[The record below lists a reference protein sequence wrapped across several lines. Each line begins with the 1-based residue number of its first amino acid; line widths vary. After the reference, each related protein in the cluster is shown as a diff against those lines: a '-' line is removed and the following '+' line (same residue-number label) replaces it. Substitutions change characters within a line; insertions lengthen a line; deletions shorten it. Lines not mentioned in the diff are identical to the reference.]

1 MKYLASIF
9 GDQAWAMHRD
19 HLAALEARAE
29 AVSTLMKA
37 GMSPAEK
44 ARESYNGG
52 TVCVP
57 EIEGD
62 TATLELIG
70 EMCAR
75 APWYAKA
82 FLGVVD
88 PVEFA
93 AAVDAL
99 AVNEAV
105 KKIEIEADTCGG
117 TVAGAQDIADAIARA
132 QSAGKSITVRVV
144 GMLASAGF
152 WALCGADEITATSTS
167 LIGAIGVCTV
177 LQSAERMRVAAG
189 IDTELIATG
198 PLKGLGSD
206 GKISDALR
214 AERKAMVEGLG
225 AVFFATVGKARS
237 LSGDALAAVT
247 TGEVW
252 LAAQAAT
259 LGLVDAVASVADE
272 EEKPDGNQ
280 SPPVPLP
287 PPLGVDG
294 DATDLSAKAP
304 ISAPTTAAT
313 AAPERSPT
321 MDPKL
326 LAALSA
332 LSLAHPTLAAAFVA
346 EATKPGTTAEA
357 LNVFAAAKVN
367 EAKDAEISATKARLV
382 TAEAALVAA
391 NTAKATAEAEVARL
405 KAHVPKHGDPG
416 AGDGAKQTV
425 TSAQFQAMDPYA
437 RGAFRAAG
445 GIIKDQA

>member
-1 MKYLASIF
+1 
-9 GDQAWAMHRD
+9 MHRD
-19 HLAALEARAE
+19 HLAALESRAE
-29 AVSTLMKA
+29 SVAALMKA

-44 ARESYNGG
+44 SREGYNGG
-52 TVCVP
+52 TTCVP
-57 EIEGD
+57 EIDGD

-88 PVEFA
+88 PIEFA

-99 AVNEAV
+99 AANAAINNIV
-105 KKIEIEADTCGG
+105 IEADTCGG

-132 QSAGKSITVRVV
+132 QAAGKVISVQVI

-152 WALCGADEITATSTS
+152 WALCGADKITATSTS
-167 LIGAIGVCTV
+167 IIGAIGVCTV
-177 LQSAERMRVAAG
+177 IQSAERMRVAAG

-198 PLKGLGSD
+198 PLKGLGND
-206 GKISDALR
+206 GKITDALR
-214 AERKAMVEGLG
+214 AERKTMVDALG
-225 AVFFATVGKARS
+225 SVFFATVGAGRS
-237 LSGDALAAVT
+237 LTGAALAVVT

-252 LAAQAAT
+252 LAAQAVT

-280 SPPVPLP
+280 PPPVPVP

-294 DATDLSAKAP
+294 DASASTSAKNLV
-304 ISAPTTAAT
+304 STSTTADPSAS
-313 AAPERSPT
+313 ERSPT

-332 LSLAHPTLAAAFVA
+332 LSLAHPTLAASFVA
-346 EATKPGTTAEA
+346 EATKTGATADA
-357 LNVFAAAKVN
+357 LSAFAASKVN
-367 EAKDAEISATKARLV
+367 EVKDAEISATKAKLATTE
-382 TAEAALVAA
+382 TALASA
-391 NTAKATAEAEVARL
+391 NTAKATAEAEVAKL
-405 KAHVPKHGDPG
+405 KAHTPKHNDPG
-416 AGDGAKQTV
+416 AGDGAKQVV

-437 RGAFRAAG
+437 RGAFRAAKG
-445 GIIKDQA
+445 TIKDPE